1 MGLYIG
7 RGCGDCGVGG
17 RANSPGVNSL
27 VDADRLGGRTGVY
40 CGGMPG
46 GGMKGGAVA
55 DSLLCSGSGNSGE

>member
-1 MGLYIG
+1 M
-7 RGCGDCGVGG
+7 
-17 RANSPGVNSL
+17 NSL